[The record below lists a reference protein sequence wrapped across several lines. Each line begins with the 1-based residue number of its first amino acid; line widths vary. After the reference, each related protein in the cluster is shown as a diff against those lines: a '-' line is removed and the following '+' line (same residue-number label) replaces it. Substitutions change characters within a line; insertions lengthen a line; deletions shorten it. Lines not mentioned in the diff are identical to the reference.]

1 MKFGMPTLIEF
12 NSIEEN
18 IELAKAL
25 NLDFIELNLDLPY
38 CNLPGT
44 ELLDLSNK
52 YNIEFT
58 AHLSEKLDVAEL
70 DNDLRLAYLNKIEK
84 IIRWGTSNNITKYNL
99 HLDPGIHFSLPDK
112 KIFIYEKY
120 IDKYK
125 QALTDSC
132 SHLSKIAEKY
142 NIEIMFE
149 NLKSFDYL
157 LNGFKIISSYNNLY
171 FTLDMGH
178 DIRNG
183 NNIQAFF
190 EHYPSKIKHVHLHDF
205 NGKSDHL
212 ELGTGIVNIEEKIDF
227 IEKYNTYTVIEVK
240 RKEDLINS
248 VHYINNIMKTK
259 KERNKYDNKRI

>member
-112 KIFIYEKY
+112 KIFIYV
-120 IDKYK
+120 
-125 QALTDSC
+125 Q
-132 SHLSKIAEKY
+132 
-142 NIEIMFE
+142 
-149 NLKSFDYL
+149 
-157 LNGFKIISSYNNLY
+157 
-171 FTLDMGH
+171 
-178 DIRNG
+178 
-183 NNIQAFF
+183 
-190 EHYPSKIKHVHLHDF
+190 
-205 NGKSDHL
+205 
-212 ELGTGIVNIEEKIDF
+212 IV
-227 IEKYNTYTVIEVK
+227 
-240 RKEDLINS
+240 LQ
-248 VHYINNIMKTK
+248 
-259 KERNKYDNKRI
+259 

>member
-84 IIRWGTSNNITKYNL
+84 II
-99 HLDPGIHFSLPDK
+99 
-112 KIFIYEKY
+112 
-120 IDKYK
+120 
-125 QALTDSC
+125 
-132 SHLSKIAEKY
+132 
-142 NIEIMFE
+142 
-149 NLKSFDYL
+149 
-157 LNGFKIISSYNNLY
+157 ISSNFIHSNKTILFFFLNNL
-171 FTLDMGH
+171 FL
-178 DIRNG
+178 
-183 NNIQAFF
+183 
-190 EHYPSKIKHVHLHDF
+190 
-205 NGKSDHL
+205 
-212 ELGTGIVNIEEKIDF
+212 
-227 IEKYNTYTVIEVK
+227 
-240 RKEDLINS
+240 
-248 VHYINNIMKTK
+248 
-259 KERNKYDNKRI
+259 